1 MFIDR
6 FGLTIPDLYC
16 KSWLSVVSAT
26 WSILKSNDPFPVV
39 AERGEKSAVN
49 QREKIERGQPTLYRI
64 VPLQVVLREKHES
77 QTIHP
82 QIHTHSTPIM
92 EVNGFPIRII
102 SRIKRTAIFV
112 EFIREHQNHLLG
124 GVSVRRYCVD
134 RFRSFRINQP
144 NMGRKIRN
152 LSRSVDSTEVKTS
165 LIRLFLGQ
173 KMGKNRIAFYL
184 SADNLSHNG
193 RPYQR

>member
-1 MFIDR
+1 MTR
-6 FGLTIPDLYC
+6 FL
-16 KSWLSVVSAT
+16 SWLNDVKRAPL
-26 WSILKSNDPFPVV
+26 IKEKKLK
-39 AERGEKSAVN
+39 
-49 QREKIERGQPTLYRI
+49 RGQPTLHRI
-64 VPLQVVLREKHES
+64 VPLQVALRERHES

-82 QIHTHSTPIM
+82 QVHTHSTPIM
-92 EVNGFPIRII
+92 EVNGFPICII
-102 SRIKRTAIFV
+102 SRVKCTTIFV

-134 RFRSFRINQP
+134 RFRSIRINQS

-152 LSRSVDSTEVKTS
+152 LSRSVDSAEVETS
-165 LIRLFLGQ
+165 LICLFLRQ

-184 SADNLSHNG
+184 SADHSSDNG